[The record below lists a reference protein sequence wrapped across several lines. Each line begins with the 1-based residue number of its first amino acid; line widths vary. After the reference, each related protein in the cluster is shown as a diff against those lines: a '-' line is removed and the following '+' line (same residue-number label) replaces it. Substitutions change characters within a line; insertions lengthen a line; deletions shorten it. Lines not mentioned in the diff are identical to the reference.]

1 MESCRA
7 GGKNQEK
14 RGAGAN
20 SHSGRMETTREA
32 KKPASGLS
40 CATNQPL
47 SHRMLTAAPG
57 REGRKVVSWAWAPGV
72 LSAESSLLALPSSS
86 GSLPLLHRT
95 NVGEA
100 RLEKGTFHGHS
111 GGRDGVK
118 GPGVQLSLLCPYGRA
133 VMPCL
138 CLRSLSGCLP
148 REAGTAAAT

>member
-1 MESCRA
+1 M
-7 GGKNQEK
+7 
-14 RGAGAN
+14 
-20 SHSGRMETTREA
+20 
-32 KKPASGLS
+32 
-40 CATNQPL
+40 
-47 SHRMLTAAPG
+47 
-57 REGRKVVSWAWAPGV
+57 VSWAWAPGV

-95 NVGEA
+95 NVGDA